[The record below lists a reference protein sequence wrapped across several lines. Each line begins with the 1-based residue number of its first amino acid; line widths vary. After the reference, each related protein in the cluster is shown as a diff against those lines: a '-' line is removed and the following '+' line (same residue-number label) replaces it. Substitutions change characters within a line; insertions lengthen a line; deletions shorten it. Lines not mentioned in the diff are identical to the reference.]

1 VHAGHVVG
9 RDGRKRV
16 EGEWQRGSVRER
28 VQLGHDGVQLR
39 GRGRGVVMQVGGG
52 DRYAPARIVVVVVVV
67 VVVFFVVVRPAVSEG
82 GERGGRGECSG

>member
-16 EGEWQRGSVRER
+16 EGERQRGSVRER

-67 VVVFFVVVRPAVSEG
+67 VFLVVVRPAVSEG